1 MITNLDI
8 NNIDAEDSF
17 LEHKNILSPFRD
29 SCLELYD
36 DNPNKDK
43 IVVLLDYWI
52 LNIYCLKKCY
62 GAKGVI
68 DFCDSVST
76 NPQRFSFLYEFS
88 NQAKGVH
95 IRKGKS
101 NPNQIIFKFLNF
113 FLKNL
118 YTPGATLDS
127 FMKRLANKV
136 STYYLLSIPT
146 EDSGYRKKE
155 LFKLLDKIMT
165 NYLSDNEIAKIKE
178 KIPVIFY
185 SKDIHQPFINRKIY
199 IKGSSASF
207 LEYTGIEKVFLFN
220 TKLKIE
226 GHQHGGG
233 YDIFKIDYFVDY
245 EKLLSDIF
253 YGWGFSQKNKHQPR
267 FKKLAKIE
275 NTKCVEKRVLWIED
289 GIIPDFFFYTMP
301 HHYYQSVNK
310 KTKNYIF
317 DELNNEKIKYSSL
330 FHPTSNS
337 DLYKNL
343 RKDDYFLQGKGLS
356 EDIIQTNDILLFDN
370 SGATLIHLAIEN
382 NIVMCMII
390 SRKDFRRFTNLQKEW
405 FLLLKKYNLGFY
417 EDENGELS
425 KSILSIKSNTRY
437 VLPQELI
444 SFNKKRFEFA

>member
-1 MITNLDI
+1 
-8 NNIDAEDSF
+8 
-17 LEHKNILSPFRD
+17 
-29 SCLELYD
+29 
-36 DNPNKDK
+36 
-43 IVVLLDYWI
+43 
-52 LNIYCLKKCY
+52 
-62 GAKGVI
+62 
-68 DFCDSVST
+68 
-76 NPQRFSFLYEFS
+76 
-88 NQAKGVH
+88 
-95 IRKGKS
+95 
-101 NPNQIIFKFLNF
+101 
-113 FLKNL
+113 
-118 YTPGATLDS
+118 
-127 FMKRLANKV
+127 
-136 STYYLLSIPT
+136 
-146 EDSGYRKKE
+146 
-155 LFKLLDKIMT
+155 MT

-207 LEYTGIEKVFLFN
+207 LEYNGIENVFLFN

-289 GIIPDFFFYTMP
+289 SIIPDFYFYTMP

-343 RKDDYFLQGKGLS
+343 RKDDYFLKGKGLS

-370 SGATLIHLAIEN
+370 CGATLIHLAIEN
-382 NIVMCMII
+382 NIVMFMII
-390 SRKDFRRFTNLQKEW
+390 SRNDFRRFTNLQKEW

-417 EDENGELS
+417 EDESGELS

-444 SFNKKRFEFA
+444 SFNKKRSKFA